1 MRKFVSCLYF
11 YTVLS
16 SPLLPLRRLIQIPLF
31 PGVIAGLV
39 LGAVYLHFFAFKAHV
54 ELEIKMSEPTRAWF
68 KIYWAEENAGF
79 TEQNMQQVL
88 LNGTHEKYSLHIGN
102 LASIHRLRI
111 DPVEF
116 KTKLFL
122 KKLSITQPGFAPIV
136 LSPKNQFEGL
146 EPVKQL
152 ERVVVKPDGLRFNT
166 TGRDSQFIYIVDSS
180 ASGDFPVIHLVVL
193 LVILTACLVA
203 SNVISRLEQD
213 LTFVPVLMIIALTLA
228 FIMAVVSKHY
238 WLHPNGTSRIFVHPD
253 EEAHAEAVD
262 YYRYQLLPPP
272 LEAEEI
278 RRSYSV
284 YGYTRLASYELY
296 YPIAGYLTRL
306 LEPFKQPPIWDARL
320 VSVLFFALLTL
331 FACVHQ
337 PFRPFALPLLITPQV
352 WYLFSYTNSD
362 GFALL
367 LTTIVAYQAAYKGS
381 TLNRVLTELNPPG
394 LWFHLTWLGGLVG
407 GMFLL
412 KLNFYFFILFLGCY
426 LIWRIVNGDYPDKT
440 LLWVRL
446 IIIAIVGLGLY
457 GVRAGLDVAVNG
469 MDTKQKQLDLVEEM
483 AEPLYK
489 PSTPLAKK
497 HIYLYMRDRGFT
509 LGRVWSKEKWGGKTF
524 ISSFGAY
531 GFTQYLGGS
540 VYYDT
545 VRMIG
550 IATIGMVLLS
560 ILIFGPPSTHW
571 LFAMT
576 LGCAVLLIAASLWQS
591 WNISFQAQGRYMA
604 PILPMLG
611 ILYYHTRPWLMNR
624 VVNGL
629 VFSLFA
635 LGTYSFIFIGL
646 ALIPKFP

>member
-1 MRKFVSCLYF
+1 M
-11 YTVLS
+11 
-16 SPLLPLRRLIQIPLF
+16 
-31 PGVIAGLV
+31 
-39 LGAVYLHFFAFKAHV
+39 YLHFFAFKAHV
-54 ELEIKMSEPTRAWF
+54 ELEIKMFEPTRAWF

-88 LNGTHEKYSLHIGN
+88 INGTQEKYSLHIGN
-102 LASIHRLRI
+102 LASIYHLRI

-116 KTKLFL
+116 KTKLLL
-122 KKLSITQPGFAPIV
+122 KKLSISQPGFAPID
-136 LSPKNQFEGL
+136 LSPENHFEGL

-152 ERVVVKPDGLRFNT
+152 DRVAVKPGGLRFYT
-166 TGRDSQFIYIVDSS
+166 TGRDSQFSYIVNSS
-180 ASGDFPVIHLVVL
+180 ANDDFPVIHYMVL
-193 LVILTACLVA
+193 FVILVLCIGLSMVLT
-203 SNVISRLEQD
+203 RLEKD
-213 LTFVPVLMIIALTLA
+213 LAFVPVLMIAALTLA
-228 FIMAVVSKHY
+228 LIMAVVSKHF
-238 WLHPNGTSRIFVHPD
+238 WLHPDGSSRIFVHPD

-262 YYRYQLLPPP
+262 YYRHNLLPPP
-272 LEAEEI
+272 LEAEGI
-278 RRSYSV
+278 RSSYSV

-306 LEPFKQPPIWDARL
+306 FEPFKQAPIWDARL

-331 FACVHQ
+331 FACVQQ

-381 TLNRVLTELNPPG
+381 TLNRALTEKNPPG
-394 LWFHLTWLGGLVG
+394 LWFHLTWLGALVG
-407 GMFLL
+407 ALFLL

-426 LIWRIVNGDYPDKT
+426 LLWRIVNGDYPDQKR
-440 LLWVRL
+440 LWVRL
-446 IIIAIVGLGLY
+446 TIIALVGFGLY

-469 MDTKQKQLDLVEEM
+469 LDTKQKQLDLVEEM

-489 PSTPLAKK
+489 PSTPLAEK
-497 HIYLYMRDRGFT
+497 HIYLHMRDRGFS

-524 ISSFGAY
+524 VSSFGAY

-540 VYYDT
+540 VYYNT

-550 IATIGMVLLS
+550 IATIGILLLS
-560 ILIFGPPSTHW
+560 ILIYGPPSTHW
-571 LFAMT
+571 LFAIT
-576 LGCAVLLIAASLWQS
+576 LGCAILLIAASLWQS

-611 ILYYHTRPWLMNR
+611 IFYYHSRPWLMNR
-624 VVNGL
+624 LVNGL
-629 VFSLFA
+629 VFSMFA
-635 LGTYSFIFIGL
+635 MGAYSFIFIGL
-646 ALIPKFP
+646 TLIPKFP